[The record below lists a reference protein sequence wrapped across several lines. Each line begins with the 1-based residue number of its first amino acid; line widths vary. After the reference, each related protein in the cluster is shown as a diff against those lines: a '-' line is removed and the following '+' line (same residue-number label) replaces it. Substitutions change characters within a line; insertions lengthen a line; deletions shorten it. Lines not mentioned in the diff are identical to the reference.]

1 MQKSLIIWSGEACEI
16 IRSSPSRVIFWSLF
30 KFVWSR
36 QDFFVEILKCISI
49 SRSSCVRG
57 RLTARLKLELES
69 LRSGQLQERLKERPE
84 VDFGRLSFSF

>member
-36 QDFFVEILKCISI
+36 QDFFVEI
-49 SRSSCVRG
+49 
-57 RLTARLKLELES
+57 ARLKLELES